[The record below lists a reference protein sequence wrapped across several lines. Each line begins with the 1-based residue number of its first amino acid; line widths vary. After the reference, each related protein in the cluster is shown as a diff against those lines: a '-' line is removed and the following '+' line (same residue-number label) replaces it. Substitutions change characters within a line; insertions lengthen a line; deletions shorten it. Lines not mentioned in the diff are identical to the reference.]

1 MRISFSGFV
10 RGEWG
15 EPWTPDFSSVFS
27 IASREN
33 RNRLDWG
40 IPVFGSFSS
49 YVEYEGGS
57 FFSEPNRLFSLG
69 TLSYRNGTIESA
81 SGFDGDFPL
90 TIELNIDTPIA
101 EPPIFPV
108 PLEPVPS
115 QAASFQPEADV
126 AIAPEELLGYPIV
139 SPTQRFRFNFNI
151 FNTPNTSGD
160 PVLDGDRLR
169 FSSLGLSRQR
179 FTIGQTT
186 YTLELIGFS
195 EDGGQTY
202 VGEFNAPEESVAL
215 ANLYGRI
222 IKVPA
227 TSSTTSAS
235 TSSIVDYFIYGNQTS
250 SDSAAATASTI
261 ANPEFD
267 SLATSPNDGLAGLAG
282 NADCSCSAIIVDIE
296 QLNIFGEIAASA
308 AIGGLNNIFLDLGS
322 SSESFQLTPGLA
334 TIQRG
339 GVRAKEGD
347 DRLMGSSDRD
357 VANGNQG
364 ADVLEGVE
372 GDDYLRGGKDGDTLI
387 GGFGDDLL
395 NGNKGDDF
403 IEGGEGNDYLRG
415 GQGNDTLIG
424 GAGNDVLVGDK
435 GSDSLVGGSGA
446 DTFLLRVDVA
456 SGQTNLN
463 GADRIADFNPSV
475 GDRLGIVGNI
485 DLTELS
491 FNSVDL
497 NGNGI
502 EDTAI
507 ELVATGDILGVASD
521 IAAAVVQSAAYAIDP
536 EDIALAIG

>member
-10 RGEWG
+10 LGEWG
-15 EPWTPDFSSVFS
+15 EPWTPDFSSVFA

-57 FFSEPNRLFSLG
+57 FFTEPNRLFSLG
-69 TLSYRNGTIESA
+69 TLSYRNGTIEGD

-115 QAASFQPEADV
+115 QAASFQPEGDA
-126 AIAPEELLGYPIV
+126 AIAPEDFLSYYPIV
-139 SPTQRFRFNFNI
+139 SETHRFRFNFNI
-151 FNTPNTSGD
+151 LNTPNTTGD
-160 PVLDGDRLR
+160 RILDGDRLR

-195 EDGGQTY
+195 ENGGQTY
-202 VGEFNAPEESVAL
+202 VGEFNSPEESVAL

-227 TSSTTSAS
+227 SSSTTSAS
-235 TSSIVDYFIYGNQTS
+235 TSSIVDYFIYGSQAS
-250 SDSAAATASTI
+250 SDSAAVPESAIAS
-261 ANPEFD
+261 PEFD
-267 SLATSPNDGLAGLAG
+267 SLAITPSNLAG
-282 NADCSCSAIIVDIE
+282 NADCSCSAIIADFE

-308 AIGGLNNIFLDLGS
+308 AIGGLNDIFLDLGGS
-322 SSESFQLTPGLA
+322 GESFQLTAGLA

-339 GVRAKEGD
+339 GVRALDGD

-364 ADVLEGVE
+364 ADILEGAE
-372 GDDYLRGGKDGDTLI
+372 GDDYLRGGQDSDTLI
-387 GGFGDDLL
+387 GGLGDDLL

-403 IEGGEGNDYLRG
+403 ADGGEGNDFLRG

-424 GAGNDVLVGDK
+424 GTGNDILVGDK

-446 DTFLLRVDVA
+446 DTFLVRVDAA
-456 SGQTNLN
+456 SGHADPN
-463 GADRIADFNPSV
+463 GADRIADFNPAE

-485 DLTELS
+485 DFTELS
-491 FNSVDL
+491 FNPVDI
-497 NGNGI
+497 NGNGT

-507 ELVATGDILGVASD
+507 QLISTGDILGVVSD
-521 IAAAVVQSAAYAIDP
+521 MAPAAVQSATYAIDP

>member
-10 RGEWG
+10 QGEWG

-27 IASREN
+27 IAIREN

-57 FFSEPNRLFSLG
+57 FFTEPNRLFSLG
-69 TLSYRNGTIESA
+69 TLSYRNGTIEGD

-108 PLEPVPS
+108 PLEPVP
-115 QAASFQPEADV
+115 AQPAPFPAEADA
-126 AIAPEELLGYPIV
+126 AIAADDFLSYYPIGQ
-139 SPTQRFRFNFNI
+139 TQRFRFNFNI
-151 FNTPNTSGD
+151 FNTPNTTGNA
-160 PVLDGDRLR
+160 VIDGDRLR
-169 FSSLGLSRQR
+169 FSTLGLSRQR
-179 FTIGQTT
+179 FTIGETS

-195 EDGGQTY
+195 ENGGQTY
-202 VGEFNAPEESVAL
+202 VGEFNSPEESVAL

-235 TSSIVDYFIYGNQTS
+235 TSSIVDYFIYGSQAS
-250 SDSAAATASTI
+250 SDSAAAATSAIAS
-261 ANPEFD
+261 PEFD
-267 SLATSPNDGLAGLAG
+267 SLAISPSDLAG
-282 NADCSCSAIIVDIE
+282 NHDCSCSAIIADFE

-308 AIGGLNNIFLDLGS
+308 AIGGLNGIFLDLGVS
-322 SSESFQLTPGLA
+322 GESFQLTAGIA

-339 GVRAKEGD
+339 GVRALDGD

-364 ADVLEGVE
+364 ADILEGAE
-372 GDDYLRGGKDGDTLI
+372 GDDYLRGGRDSDTLI
-387 GGFGDDLL
+387 GGLGDDLL
-395 NGNKGDDF
+395 NGNKGEDF
-403 IEGGEGNDYLRG
+403 ADGGEGNDFLRG

-424 GAGNDVLVGDK
+424 GAGNDILVGDK
-435 GSDSLVGGSGA
+435 GLDSLVGGSGA
-446 DTFLLRVDVA
+446 DTFLLRVDA
-456 SGQTNLN
+456 AIGQADPNR
-463 GADRIADFNPSV
+463 ADRIADFNPSE

-485 DLTELS
+485 DFTELS
-491 FNSVDL
+491 FNSIDI

-507 ELVATGDILGVASD
+507 QLISTGNILGVATD
-521 IAAAVVQSAAYAIDP
+521 VAASLVQNAAYASDP